1 MMKKYLQYVTSRKT
15 WKENLFL
22 LDFETSDEK
31 SRLRIRYLVYRSK
44 DPDPYQNVVIRNTG
58 LRKEVSVDGF
68 FMTMIS

>member
-1 MMKKYLQYVTSRKT
+1 MKKYLQYVTSRKT